1 MRSVAAAAAA
11 SAVPPPLRWKNVF
24 HQIMT
29 GIYFLQLMLMCVL
42 LVKKF
47 PYALLVLPLLV
58 FTVVFHIVNN
68 SEFSRPWRLGNA
80 RESAML
86 DARDHV
92 SRVKFFYFWEGGGA
106 LLGAQQQCVL
116 CVCVCVWRG
125 GGQQQ
130 FWFHCV

>member
-1 MRSVAAAAAA
+1 
-11 SAVPPPLRWKNVF
+11 
-24 HQIMT
+24 MT

-68 SEFSRPWRLGNA
+68 SGFSRPWRLGNA

-92 SRVKFFYFWEGGGA
+92 SRDVMLVDDCTFSVSVSCS
-106 LLGAQQQCVL
+106 LSIQRV
-116 CVCVCVWRG
+116 
-125 GGQQQ
+125 
-130 FWFHCV
+130 